1 MDNINNVNAG
11 QERNKQTKKPLN
23 YHISK
28 WKQTKQRNMGYK
40 YIFLHTQSYSHS
52 QHIHPHARTQ
62 IDAFRNKCDW
72 VDCSAF
78 RKWKHIKVPMK
89 SGEMSFIHIQWY
101 VQWHCRHI
109 VGSWMSVYANTNA
122 RVCVRVCFWFDIHF
136 NRWSNHCHCRYRP
149 IHPFNVINCVVYKC
163 VCVSVCCS
171 SCQ

>member
-40 YIFLHTQSYSHS
+40 YIFLHTQSYS
-52 QHIHPHARTQ
+52 HARTQ

-122 RVCVRVCFWFDIHF
+122 RVCASVFLIRH
-136 NRWSNHCHCRYRP
+136 SLQP
-149 IHPFNVINCVVYKC
+149 MKQPLSLPLPPHPSIQRNKLCCVQMC